1 MAEQLEDLLE
11 QMTAAESQMPEET
24 DDEGGQVA
32 WKISYST
39 YRA

>member
-1 MAEQLEDLLE
+1 MAEQLENLVAELE
-11 QMTAAESQMPEET
+11 ASEPPAVNETPEDESV
-24 DDEGGQVA
+24 VA